1 MKVYIVVETMKSMF
15 SDGYIDVVVG
25 VYSSREAAE
34 KDYGTDGVTI
44 EEWEVKQ

>member
-1 MKVYIVVETMKSMF
+1 MKVYIVVEAMKSMF

-34 KDYGTDGVTI
+34 KHDGTDRVTI
-44 EEWEVKQ
+44 EEWEVGP